1 MSSHINPDAGRLI
14 IESTQNLDLTASQ
27 ANMPAGA
34 SLYNKGGLFNAGHLY
49 VQGTLVVNGDII
61 TLGNSGGSL
70 TLNSNISSDVLPDTI
85 SGINYSIGSS
95 TKPWKAGYFERLV
108 AGSDSALSKFTATTN
123 LPSKS
128 TIMLN
133 ANTDTSLVLG
143 SAGAIHGERRTLTVI
158 QALPSPIIVTPQ
170 SALGFTSIS
179 FSALGD
185 TAELIWTSTNNHNGW
200 SILSIFRANVT

>member
-70 TLNSNISSDVLPDTI
+70 TLNSNISSDVLPDTT
-85 SGINYSIGSS
+85 SGIQYNIGSD
-95 TKPWKAGYFERLV
+95 TKPWNIGYFEKIISSQNPVSATTSIPTTKGTVYLD
-108 AGSDSALSKFTATTN
+108 GSSNTSLALADGSVGEHKTIILTATPTG
-123 LPSKS
+123 
-128 TIMLN
+128 TI
-133 ANTDTSLVLG
+133 T
-143 SAGAIHGERRTLTVI
+143 
-158 QALPSPIIVTPQ
+158 VTPAT
-170 SALGFTSIS
+170 ALGYTSIAFAS
-179 FSALGD
+179 VGD
-185 TAELIWTSTNNHNGW
+185 SAELIYTSNGW

>member
-70 TLNSNISSDVLPDTI
+70 TLNSNISSDVLPDVT
-85 SGINYSIGSS
+85 SGIQYNIGSDA
-95 TKPWKAGYFERLV
+95 KPWNIGYFEKIISSQNP
-108 AGSDSALSKFTATTN
+108 ASATTSIPATKGTVYLDGSSN
-123 LPSKS
+123 
-128 TIMLN
+128 
-133 ANTDTSLVLG
+133 TSLALADG
-143 SAGAIHGERRTLTVI
+143 SVGEHKT
-158 QALPSPIIVTPQ
+158 IIVTATPTGTITVTPAT
-170 SALGFTSIS
+170 ALGYTSIAFAS
-179 FSALGD
+179 VGD
-185 TAELIWTSTNNHNGW
+185 SAELIYTSNGW